1 VWVGRLFYVWCGCV
15 ALRIVALRCVA
26 CKDGEGTAGL
36 IHTYVT
42 CLCRVP
48 CQAFEDLPQDD
59 VMLFDQLRSQ
69 QQAPEADTQQRQGP
83 DAATQARLATLVS
96 EEGQELVERVVEN
109 TLLNII
115 KEASFEEFSITQP
128 PVSLVRLD

>member
-1 VWVGRLFYVWCGCV
+1 
-15 ALRIVALRCVA
+15 
-26 CKDGEGTAGL
+26 
-36 IHTYVT
+36 
-42 CLCRVP
+42 
-48 CQAFEDLPQDD
+48 
-59 VMLFDQLRSQ
+59 MLFDQLRSQ